1 MVVSVDISG
10 VLEERLRRLVEL
22 GLFASVSEAVREGV
36 RLLFKELDLR
46 SIALTIYTTRK
57 ASLHYTCYFSGESCP
72 VMVNYMLDRGVQPLL
87 GIPSRPEPPEE
98 PKLLLD
104 PASLFVA
111 YNSLLGEVL
120 ARLQDKTGMEFFI
133 SSEAEPYV
141 QVLEARALY
150 KGLLSQRLRLRTLSN
165 CAKARLKLN
174 ERDVMVDSMERSS
187 LVTSL
192 TCGVTIVSPDVRFRE
207 YVLLNGGRV
216 RPLLSLVEMAMQ
228 EGVVEGEEAGD
239 LVMSLRS
246 IPMVV
251 PHEYRGYG

>member
-57 ASLHYTCYFSGESCP
+57 ASLHYACYFSGESCP
-72 VMVNYMLDRGVQPLL
+72 VMIDYMLDRGVQPLL

-98 PKLLLD
+98 LRLLLD
-104 PASLFVA
+104 PASLFVV

-120 ARLQDKTGMEFFI
+120 ARLQERTGIELLV
-133 SSEAEPYV
+133 SPEEEPYV

-150 KGLLSQRLRLRTLSN
+150 KGLLRRSLRLRTLN
-165 CAKARLKLN
+165 ACARTRPKLN
-174 ERDVMVDSMERSS
+174 EKDVMVDSMERNS

-192 TCGVTIVSPDVRFRE
+192 TCGVTLVSPDVRFRE
-207 YVLLNGGRV
+207 YVLLNGGKV

-228 EGVVEGEEAGD
+228 EEVIEGDEAGD

-251 PHEYRGYG
+251 PHEYRSYG